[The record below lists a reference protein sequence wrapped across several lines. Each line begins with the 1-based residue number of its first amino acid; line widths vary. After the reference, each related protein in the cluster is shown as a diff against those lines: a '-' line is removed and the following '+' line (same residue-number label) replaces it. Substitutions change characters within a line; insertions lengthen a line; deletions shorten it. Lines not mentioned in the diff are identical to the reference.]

1 MIFWENERSERHIN
15 IIGKVVSNM
24 EIEAYKM
31 QYSYDKS
38 FPGTVSSLKDIDVH
52 SVGGIMNG
60 EHPVYEAI
68 HQYSIFLKERNKLI
82 NQ

>member
-1 MIFWENERSERHIN
+1 MIFWENERSERYIN

-52 SVGGIMNG
+52 SVGGIMHDG
-60 EHPVYEAI
+60 KHVYPLI
-68 HQYSIFLKERNKLI
+68 YKYSLYLKNLE
-82 NQ
+82 Q